1 MAKLTF
7 LHVLKHK
14 ALLYFTKCFVLRTHY
29 NENPFQ
35 SKGSY
40 SSITRLPWDELCT
53 LIQDAPLV
61 FPDSALPLINQALRN
76 VIKPLSASY

>member
-1 MAKLTF
+1 MLVQPKGPGDRGLAKLTS

-14 ALLYFTKCFVLRTHY
+14 ALFYFIESLCFVLCTHY

-40 SSITRLPWDELCT
+40 ASVTRLPWDEL
-53 LIQDAPLV
+53 
-61 FPDSALPLINQALRN
+61 
-76 VIKPLSASY
+76 